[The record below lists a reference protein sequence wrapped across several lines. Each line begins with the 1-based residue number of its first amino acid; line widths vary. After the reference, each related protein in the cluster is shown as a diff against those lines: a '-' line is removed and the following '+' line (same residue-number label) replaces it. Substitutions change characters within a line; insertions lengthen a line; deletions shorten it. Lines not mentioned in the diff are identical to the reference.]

1 MMFNLYLFTFSSK
14 IIIIIIQSV
23 LEVVL
28 FFNCQVKTTTVPS
41 CQVKKKTKKKTS
53 YCQNA
58 LTDTHKND
66 ITVAT
71 FKINKLNSK
80 VPKTLH
86 SIICI
91 LYMFTPNK

>member
-28 FFNCQVKTTTVPS
+28 FFNCQVKTTTLPS
-41 CQVKKKTKKKTS
+41 CQVKKTKKKTS

-58 LTDTHKND
+58 LTDTHKNY

>member
-14 IIIIIIQSV
+14 IIIIIIIQSV

-28 FFNCQVKTTTVPS
+28 FFNCQVKTTTLPS
-41 CQVKKKTKKKTS
+41 CQVKKTKKTS

-58 LTDTHKND
+58 LTDTHKNY

>member
-28 FFNCQVKTTTVPS
+28 FFNCQVKTTILPS
-41 CQVKKKTKKKTS
+41 CQVNKKKQTS

-58 LTDTHKND
+58 LTDTHKNY

-71 FKINKLNSK
+71 FKINKINSK